1 MALTR
6 EKYGD
11 RCPLGYEKY
20 DLLAKSGTSLTWL
33 GMKQMTGAQIA
44 LKQYPNGSNGEL
56 VKKEIEF
63 SAIVRQN
70 D

>member
-1 MALTR
+1 
-6 EKYGD
+6 
-11 RCPLGYEKY
+11 
-20 DLLAKSGTSLTWL
+20 
-33 GMKQMTGAQIA
+33 MKQMTGAQIA